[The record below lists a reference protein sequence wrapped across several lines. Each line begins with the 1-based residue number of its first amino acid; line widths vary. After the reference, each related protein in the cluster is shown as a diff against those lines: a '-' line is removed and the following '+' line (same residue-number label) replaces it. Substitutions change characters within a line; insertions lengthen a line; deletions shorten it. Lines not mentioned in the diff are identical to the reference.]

1 MEKQKLK
8 RQRRAKTMSSNIKR
22 LIAEISISND
32 KNREDLAE
40 ELLNQIKTKYPNEI
54 PPTTETIVK
63 LISKYRNHSRTPL
76 DRPWNLGELDEFP
89 DLTFD
94 SESINRI
101 FEVKAYMR
109 KVGNVIP
116 LTFRQAKWISRLHRI
131 KVKKTNYI
139 PYLQFASFTYANYE
153 IMCEMADTSIDTHK
167 LDACLLDI
175 NAFIAVS
182 QELQQ
187 HELSNKAFK
196 KGFYFNIN
204 RYYSETEEVI

>member
-1 MEKQKLK
+1 MDKRILK
-8 RQRRAKTMSSNIKR
+8 RQRRAKTMSADIKR
-22 LIAEISISND
+22 FIADSSMSND
-32 KNREDLAE
+32 KNREELAE
-40 ELLNQIKTKYPNEI
+40 ELISQVRIKYPNEI
-54 PPTTETIVK
+54 PPTIDTVVK

-89 DLTFD
+89 ELTID

-109 KVGNVIP
+109 KEGNVIP

-131 KVKKTNYI
+131 KVKKTKYI
-139 PYLQFASFTYANYE
+139 PYLWFTSFTYANYE
-153 IMCEMADTSIDTHK
+153 IICEIADTSIDTHE
-167 LDACLLDI
+167 LDFCLYDV

-204 RYYSETEEVI
+204 RYYSEKDEVI